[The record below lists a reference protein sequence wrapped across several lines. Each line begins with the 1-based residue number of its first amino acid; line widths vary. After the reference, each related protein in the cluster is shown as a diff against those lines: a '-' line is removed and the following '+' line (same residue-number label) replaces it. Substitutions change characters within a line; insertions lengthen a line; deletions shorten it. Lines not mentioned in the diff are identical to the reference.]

1 MLRVNLLP
9 AYLGEQKK
17 RTTQY
22 VLAGLLL
29 TAVVGAMLGWHF
41 GQVKPAELKMAEEA
55 ADADRRATE
64 VETLRS
70 KNDAEE
76 ATIAPLKAKVNFVK
90 QVRWYNGLRPRIFEQ
105 AARYTD
111 PRVEYNSM
119 TVQGDTLAIKGRVK
133 KLSDAASYYLAMS
146 ANPDVKAVGWKGI
159 YGWPNTKT
167 NQTIGPGQ
175 QADPNAA
182 GFDIDVVAQLTNSVA
197 APAPPGG
204 GSSVGGAGGGGGG
217 GGVGGPPG
225 GGGGGYGGGGGG
237 GGYGAGGGQAGGPQA
252 AGMDEAKGQ

>member
-17 RTTQY
+17 RTVQY

-29 TAVVGAMLGWHF
+29 TTVVCAMAGWHF
-41 GQVKPAELKMAEEA
+41 GKVKPDELKMAAEA
-55 ADADRRATE
+55 EDANTRATA
-64 VETLRS
+64 VETLRG
-70 KNDAEE
+70 KTDTLE
-76 ATIAPLKAKVNFVK
+76 ATIKPLKDKVNFVK
-90 QVRWYNGLRPRIFEQ
+90 QVKWYNGLRPRIFEQ

-111 PRVEYNSM
+111 PRVEYSSM

-133 KLSDAASYYLAMS
+133 KLSDAANYYLAMS

-167 NQTIGPGQ
+167 NQTIGIGQ

-182 GFDIDVVAQLTNSVA
+182 GFDIDVVAQLTSSVA

-204 GSSVGGAGGGGGG
+204 GSAVGGAGGGGGM
-217 GGVGGPPG
+217 PG
-225 GGGGGYGGGGGG
+225 GGGAPGGAMGGYGGGGAMQGPRGG
-237 GGYGAGGGQAGGPQA
+237 KAGAPA
-252 AGMDEAKGQ
+252 AGMGADG

>member
-17 RTTQY
+17 RTTHY

-70 KNDAEE
+70 KTDTLET
-76 ATIAPLKAKVNFVK
+76 TIKPLKDKVNFVK

-111 PRVEYNSM
+111 PRVEYTSM
-119 TVQGDTLAIKGRVK
+119 AVTGDTLAIKGRVK
-133 KLSDAASYYLAMS
+133 KLSDAANYYLAMS

-167 NQTIGPGQ
+167 NQTVGPGQ

-182 GFDIDVVAQLTNSVA
+182 GFDIDVVAQLTSSVA

-204 GSSVGGAGGGGGG
+204 GSAVGGGAGGAGGGGGG
-217 GGVGGPPG
+217 GRPSGPP
-225 GGGGGYGGGGGG
+225 GGYGGGGAAMGG
-237 GGYGAGGGQAGGPQA
+237 DAAMNMSAGG
-252 AGMDEAKGQ
+252 